1 MSQIILVGFSWGL
14 AFAVSFVVLGY
25 PTFLSLLFGILGGW
39 AWSGIVTYWTS
50 EDEAQGL
57 PSYLKDID
65 ALREELSNIG
75 TGGRIDLH
83 KAQRRRDAKA
93 ARILRQSK
101 LRQQQLR
108 HRGRPTTMRDRL
120 VALRYRLLPPKK
132 KGDKNKGEPDYAA
145 ILARL
150 EAQGAEI
157 DAQLKNTNQK

>member
-50 EDEAQGL
+50 EDEVQGL
-57 PSYLKDID
+57 PSYLDDID

-75 TGGRIDLH
+75 TGGRIDLR

-93 ARILRQSK
+93 ARILRQSQ
-101 LRQQQLR
+101 LREHQLR

-120 VALRYRLLPPKK
+120 MALRDRLLPPKK
-132 KGDKNKGEPDYAA
+132 KGGDDDE
-145 ILARL
+145 ARE
-150 EAQGAEI
+150 EAELIARFE
-157 DAQLKNTNQK
+157 AQLKDLNQK

>member
-14 AFAVSFVVLGY
+14 MFAVSFVLLGY

-39 AWSGIVTYWTS
+39 AWGEIVTYWTS

-57 PSYLKDID
+57 PSYLNDID

-75 TGGRIDLH
+75 TGGRIDLR

-93 ARILRQSK
+93 ARLLRQAK
-101 LRQQQLR
+101 LRKEQLR

-120 VALRYRLLPPKK
+120 MALRNRLMPPKK
-132 KGDKNKGEPDYAA
+132 KKINPEELPSEAELQA
-145 ILARL
+145 IFD
-150 EAQGAEI
+150 E
-157 DAQLKNTNQK
+157 QLKKLDPK